1 MTNKDW
7 LRIVALGFLWGSSFL
22 YAEILLRY
30 LNPLMIVFLR
40 VGLAGLTLL
49 MICLMKR
56 YRIKLTGNDLVNIG
70 VMGALNNVIPF
81 SLIVWGQQ
89 TTTGGLASIIN
100 ASTAFFSILLA
111 ALFIPQERLTWNRI
125 AGVLIGVVGVAVAVG
140 PANMLQVPENDIG
153 KYLILLATI
162 SYAFAGVWAKLRM
175 QNLPSLISA
184 TGMLVASALM
194 MLPLLYVTDTFQVS
208 PIDVYVFFLSFQ
220 FAVICSVFAY
230 LLYFK
235 ILETTGAGNLL
246 ICTIIVPPSAILL
259 EVLVLDEVIGMREF
273 AGLLIVT
280 VGMVVLDGRLLRRS

>member
-49 MICLMKR
+49 VICLMKR
-56 YRIKLTGNDLVNIG
+56 HRIKLTGNDLVNIG

-111 ALFIPQERLTWNRI
+111 ALFIPQERLTWNRV

-140 PANMLQVPENDIG
+140 PANMLQVSENDIG

-162 SYAFAGVWAKLRM
+162 SYAFAGIWAKLRM

-194 MLPLLYVTDTFQVS
+194 MLPLLFVTDTFQAS
-208 PIDVYVFFLSFQ
+208 SIDVYVFFLSFQ

-259 EVLVLDEVIGMREF
+259 EVLVLDEVIGISEF

>member
-7 LRIVALGFLWGSSFL
+7 LRIVALGFLWGRSFL

-40 VGLAGLTLL
+40 VGLAGLILL
-49 MICLMKR
+49 IICLVKR
-56 YRIKLTGNDLVNIG
+56 LPVTLTGKDLTNIC

-111 ALFIPQERLTWNRI
+111 ALLIPQERLTLNRI
-125 AGVLIGVVGVAVAVG
+125 GGVLIGVAGVAIAVG
-140 PANMLQVPENDIG
+140 TTNIVQFSKNNTGA
-153 KYLILLATI
+153 YLILLATV
-162 SYAFAGVWAKLRM
+162 SYAFAGVWAKLKM

-184 TGMLVASALM
+184 TGMLVASAVM
-194 MLPLLYVTDTFQVS
+194 MVPLLFVTGTFQFS
-208 PIDVYVFFLSFQ
+208 PIDLHVFSLALQ

-235 ILETTGAGNLL
+235 ILGTSGAGNLL

-259 EVLVLDEVIGMREF
+259 EVLILDEVIGLNEL
-273 AGLLIVT
+273 AGLFIVT
-280 VGMVVLDGRLLRRS
+280 TGMIVLDGRLLRRR

>member
-49 MICLMKR
+49 VICLMKR

-125 AGVLIGVVGVAVAVG
+125 TGVLIGVAGVAVAVG
-140 PANMLQVPENDIG
+140 PANMLHVSENDIG

-184 TGMLVASALM
+184 TGMLVASALL
-194 MLPLLYVTDTFQVS
+194 MLPLLFATDTFQVAS
-208 PIDVYVFFLSFQ
+208 IDVYVFFLSFQ

-259 EVLVLDEVIGMREF
+259 EVLVLDEVIGTREL

-280 VGMVVLDGRLLRRS
+280 VGMVVLDGRLLRRL

>member
-22 YAEILLRY
+22 YAEILLQY

-40 VGLAGLTLL
+40 VGLAGLILL
-49 MICLMKR
+49 LICLVKR
-56 YRIKLTGNDLVNIG
+56 FLVTLTGKDLTNIC

-111 ALFIPQERLTWNRI
+111 ALLIPQERLTWNRI
-125 AGVLIGVVGVAVAVG
+125 GGVIIGVAGVAIAVG
-140 PANMLQVPENDIG
+140 GTNIVQFSKNNTGA
-153 KYLILLATI
+153 YLILLATV

-184 TGMLVASALM
+184 TGMLVASAIM
-194 MLPLLYVTDTFQVS
+194 MVPLLFVTGTFQFL
-208 PIDVYVFFLSFQ
+208 PIDLHVFSLALQ

-259 EVLVLDEVIGMREF
+259 EVLILDEVIGLNEL
-273 AGLLIVT
+273 AGLFIVT
-280 VGMVVLDGRLLRRS
+280 TGMIVLDGRLLRRR

>member
-7 LRIVALGFLWGSSFL
+7 LRIVALGILWGSSFL

-40 VGLAGLTLL
+40 VSLAGLILL
-49 MICLMKR
+49 LICLMKR
-56 YRIKLTGNDLVNIG
+56 VPITLTGTDLFTIG

-100 ASTAFFSILLA
+100 ASTAFFSIVLA
-111 ALFIPQERLTWNRI
+111 ALFIPQERLSWNRVG
-125 AGVLIGVVGVAVAVG
+125 GVLIGVTGVAIAVG
-140 PANMLQVPENDIG
+140 PANMLQFSENDTG
-153 KYLILLATI
+153 KYMILLATI

-175 QNLPSLISA
+175 QNLPSMISA
-184 TGMLVASALM
+184 TGMLVASAM
-194 MLPLLYVTDTFQVS
+194 MMVPLLFMTDTFQIA
-208 PIDVYVFFLSFQ
+208 PIDMYVLFIAFQ
-220 FAVICSVFAY
+220 FAVICSVLAY

-259 EVLVLDEVIGMREF
+259 EVLVLDEVIGLNEL
-273 AGLLIVT
+273 AGLAIVT
-280 VGMVVLDGRLLRRS
+280 AGMIVLDGRLLPRR

>member
-30 LNPLMIVFLR
+30 LNSLMIVFLR
-40 VGLAGLTLL
+40 VGLAGLILL
-49 MICLMKR
+49 IICLVKR
-56 YRIKLTGNDLVNIG
+56 LPVTLTGKDLTNIC

-111 ALFIPQERLTWNRI
+111 ALLIPQERLTLNRI
-125 AGVLIGVVGVAVAVG
+125 GGVLIGVAGVAIAVG
-140 PANMLQVPENDIG
+140 TTNIVQFSKNNTGA
-153 KYLILLATI
+153 YLILLATV
-162 SYAFAGVWAKLRM
+162 SYAFAGVWAKLKM

-184 TGMLVASALM
+184 TGMLVASAVM
-194 MLPLLYVTDTFQVS
+194 MVPLLFVTGTFQLL
-208 PIDVYVFFLSFQ
+208 PIDLHVFSLALQ

-235 ILETTGAGNLL
+235 ILGTSGAGNLL

-259 EVLVLDEVIGMREF
+259 EVLILDEVIGLNEL
-273 AGLLIVT
+273 AGLFIVT
-280 VGMVVLDGRLLRRS
+280 TGMIVLDGRLLRRR

>member
-49 MICLMKR
+49 VICLMKR
-56 YRIKLTGNDLVNIG
+56 HRIKLTGNDLVNIG
-70 VMGALNNVIPF
+70 IMGALNNVIPF

-259 EVLVLDEVIGMREF
+259 EVLVLDEVIGMRELV
-273 AGLLIVT
+273 GLLIVT

>member
-22 YAEILLRY
+22 YAELLLRY

-40 VGLAGLTLL
+40 VGLAGLILL
-49 MICLMKR
+49 LICLIKR
-56 YRIKLTGNDLVNIG
+56 FPVTLTGKDLTNIC

-111 ALFIPQERLTWNRI
+111 ALLIPQERLTWNRI
-125 AGVLIGVVGVAVAVG
+125 GGVIIGVAGVAIAVG
-140 PANMLQVPENDIG
+140 ATNVLQFSENNTG
-153 KYLILLATI
+153 AYLILLATV

-175 QNLPSLISA
+175 QNLPSLVSA
-184 TGMLVASALM
+184 TGMLVASAIM
-194 MLPLLYVTDTFQVS
+194 MVPLLFVTGTFQFS
-208 PIDVYVFFLSFQ
+208 PIDLYVFSLALQ

-259 EVLVLDEVIGMREF
+259 EVLILDEVIGLNEL

-280 VGMVVLDGRLLRRS
+280 IGMVVLDGRLLSRR

>member
-7 LRIVALGFLWGSSFL
+7 LRIVALGVLWGSSFL

-40 VGLAGLTLL
+40 VSLAGLILL
-49 MICLMKR
+49 LICLIKR
-56 YRIKLTGNDLVNIG
+56 VPIKLTATDLLAIG
-70 VMGALNNVIPF
+70 IMGALNNVIPF

-111 ALFIPQERLTWNRI
+111 ALFIPQERLSWNRVG
-125 AGVLIGVVGVAVAVG
+125 GVLIGVTGVAIAVG
-140 PANMLQVPENDIG
+140 PANMLQFSENDTG
-153 KYLILLATI
+153 KYMILLATI

-175 QNLPSLISA
+175 QNLPSMISA
-184 TGMLVASALM
+184 TGMLVASAM
-194 MLPLLYVTDTFQVS
+194 MMVPLLFVTDTFQIA
-208 PIDVYVFFLSFQ
+208 PIDMYVLFIAFQ
-220 FAVICSVFAY
+220 FAVICSVLAY

-259 EVLVLDEVIGMREF
+259 EVLVLDEVIGLNEL
-273 AGLLIVT
+273 AGLAIVT
-280 VGMVVLDGRLLRRS
+280 AGMIVLDGRLLPRR

>member
-7 LRIVALGFLWGSSFL
+7 LSIVALGFLWGSSFL

-49 MICLMKR
+49 VICLMKR

-125 AGVLIGVVGVAVAVG
+125 TGVLIGVAGVAVAVG
-140 PANMLQVPENDIG
+140 PANMLHVSENDIG

-184 TGMLVASALM
+184 TGMLVASALL
-194 MLPLLYVTDTFQVS
+194 MLPLLFATDTFQVAS
-208 PIDVYVFFLSFQ
+208 IDVYVFFLSFQ

-259 EVLVLDEVIGMREF
+259 EVLVLDEVIGTREL

-280 VGMVVLDGRLLRRS
+280 VGMVVLDGRLLRRL

>member
-49 MICLMKR
+49 VICLMKR

-125 AGVLIGVVGVAVAVG
+125 AGVLIGVAGVAVAVG
-140 PANMLQVPENDIG
+140 PANMLHVSENDIG

-184 TGMLVASALM
+184 TGMLVASALL
-194 MLPLLYVTDTFQVS
+194 MLPLLFVTDTFQVS
-208 PIDVYVFFLSFQ
+208 SIDVYVFFLSFQ

-259 EVLVLDEVIGMREF
+259 EVLVLDEVIGMREL

-280 VGMVVLDGRLLRRS
+280 VGMVVLDGRLLRRL

>member
-22 YAEILLRY
+22 YAELLLRY

-40 VGLAGLTLL
+40 VGLAGLILL
-49 MICLMKR
+49 LICLIKR
-56 YRIKLTGNDLVNIG
+56 FPVTLTGKDLTNIC

-111 ALFIPQERLTWNRI
+111 ALLIPQERLTWNRI
-125 AGVLIGVVGVAVAVG
+125 GGVIIGVAGVAIAVDATNV
-140 PANMLQVPENDIG
+140 LQFSENNTG
-153 KYLILLATI
+153 AYLILLATV

-175 QNLPSLISA
+175 QNLPSLVSA
-184 TGMLVASALM
+184 TGMLVTSAIM
-194 MLPLLYVTDTFQVS
+194 MVPLLFVTGTFQFL
-208 PIDVYVFFLSFQ
+208 PIDLHVFSLALQ

-259 EVLVLDEVIGMREF
+259 EVLILDEVIGLNEL

-280 VGMVVLDGRLLRRS
+280 IGMVVLDGRLLSRR

>member
-49 MICLMKR
+49 VICLMKR

-81 SLIVWGQQ
+81 RLIVWGQQ

-140 PANMLQVPENDIG
+140 PANMLQVSENDTG

-194 MLPLLYVTDTFQVS
+194 MLPLLFVTDTFQVS
-208 PIDVYVFFLSFQ
+208 SIDVYVFFLSFQ

-259 EVLVLDEVIGMREF
+259 EVLVLDEVIGVREL

>member
-49 MICLMKR
+49 VICLMKR
-56 YRIKLTGNDLVNIG
+56 HRIKLTGNDLVNIG
-70 VMGALNNVIPF
+70 VIGALNNVIPF

-125 AGVLIGVVGVAVAVG
+125 TGVLIGVAGVAVAVG
-140 PANMLQVPENDIG
+140 PANMLHVSENDIG

-162 SYAFAGVWAKLRM
+162 SYAFAGVWAKLWM

-184 TGMLVASALM
+184 TGMLVASALL
-194 MLPLLYVTDTFQVS
+194 MLPLLFATDTFQVS
-208 PIDVYVFFLSFQ
+208 SIDVYVFFLSFQ

-259 EVLVLDEVIGMREF
+259 EVLVLDEVIGTREL

-280 VGMVVLDGRLLRRS
+280 VGMVVLDGRLLRRL

>member
-30 LNPLMIVFLR
+30 LNSLMIVFLR
-40 VGLAGLTLL
+40 VGLAGLILL
-49 MICLMKR
+49 IICLVKR
-56 YRIKLTGNDLVNIG
+56 LPVTLTGKDLTNIC

-111 ALFIPQERLTWNRI
+111 ALLIPQERLTLNRI
-125 AGVLIGVVGVAVAVG
+125 GGVLIGVAGVAIAVG
-140 PANMLQVPENDIG
+140 TTNIVQFSKNNTGA
-153 KYLILLATI
+153 YLILLATV
-162 SYAFAGVWAKLRM
+162 SYAFAGVWAKLKM

-184 TGMLVASALM
+184 TGMLVASAVM
-194 MLPLLYVTDTFQVS
+194 MVPLLFVTGTFQFS
-208 PIDVYVFFLSFQ
+208 PIDLNVFSLALQ

-259 EVLVLDEVIGMREF
+259 EVLILDEVIGLNEL
-273 AGLLIVT
+273 AGLFIVT
-280 VGMVVLDGRLLRRS
+280 TGMIVLDGRLTRRR

>member
-30 LNPLMIVFLR
+30 LNSLMIVFLR
-40 VGLAGLTLL
+40 VGLAGLILL
-49 MICLMKR
+49 IICLVKR
-56 YRIKLTGNDLVNIG
+56 LPVTLTGKDLTNIC

-111 ALFIPQERLTWNRI
+111 ALLIPQERLTLNRI
-125 AGVLIGVVGVAVAVG
+125 GGVLIGVAGVAIAVG
-140 PANMLQVPENDIG
+140 TTNIVQFSKNNTGA
-153 KYLILLATI
+153 YLILLATV
-162 SYAFAGVWAKLRM
+162 SYAFAGVWAKLKM

-184 TGMLVASALM
+184 TGMLVASAVM
-194 MLPLLYVTDTFQVS
+194 MVPLLFVTGTFQLL
-208 PIDVYVFFLSFQ
+208 PIDLHVFSLALQ

-259 EVLVLDEVIGMREF
+259 EVLILDEVIGLNEL
-273 AGLLIVT
+273 AGLFIVT
-280 VGMVVLDGRLLRRS
+280 TGMIVLDGRLLRRR

>member
-49 MICLMKR
+49 VICLMKR
-56 YRIKLTGNDLVNIG
+56 HRIKLTGNDLVNIG
-70 VMGALNNVIPF
+70 VIGALNNVIPF

-125 AGVLIGVVGVAVAVG
+125 AGVLIGVVGVAIAVG

-184 TGMLVASALM
+184 TGMLVASALL
-194 MLPLLYVTDTFQVS
+194 MLPLLFVTDTFQVS

-259 EVLVLDEVIGMREF
+259 EVLVLDEVIGMRELV
-273 AGLLIVT
+273 GLLIVT

>member
-7 LRIVALGFLWGSSFL
+7 LRIVALGVLWGSSFL

-40 VGLAGLTLL
+40 VSLAGLILL
-49 MICLMKR
+49 LICLMKR
-56 YRIKLTGNDLVNIG
+56 VPIKLTGTDLFTIG

-111 ALFIPQERLTWNRI
+111 ALFIPQERLSWNRVG
-125 AGVLIGVVGVAVAVG
+125 GVLIGVTGVAIAVG
-140 PANMLQVPENDIG
+140 PANMLQFSENDTG
-153 KYLILLATI
+153 KYMILLATI

-175 QNLPSLISA
+175 QNLPSMISA
-184 TGMLVASALM
+184 TGMLVASAM
-194 MLPLLYVTDTFQVS
+194 MMVPLLFVTDTFQIA
-208 PIDVYVFFLSFQ
+208 PIDMYVLFIAFQ
-220 FAVICSVFAY
+220 FAVICSVLAY

-259 EVLVLDEVIGMREF
+259 EVLVLDEVIGLNEL
-273 AGLLIVT
+273 AGLAIVT
-280 VGMVVLDGRLLRRS
+280 AGMIVLDGRLLPRR

>member
-7 LRIVALGFLWGSSFL
+7 LRIVALGVLWGSSFL

-40 VGLAGLTLL
+40 VSLAGLILL
-49 MICLMKR
+49 LICLMKR
-56 YRIKLTGNDLVNIG
+56 VPIKLTGTDLFTIG

-111 ALFIPQERLTWNRI
+111 ALFIPQERLSWNRVG
-125 AGVLIGVVGVAVAVG
+125 GVLIGVTGVAIAVG
-140 PANMLQVPENDIG
+140 TANMLRFSENDTG
-153 KYLILLATI
+153 KYMILLATM

-175 QNLPSLISA
+175 HNLPSLISA
-184 TGMLVASALM
+184 TGMLVASAM
-194 MLPLLYVTDTFQVS
+194 MMVPLLFVTDTFQIA
-208 PIDVYVFFLSFQ
+208 PIDMYVLFIAFQ
-220 FAVICSVFAY
+220 FAVICSVLAY

-259 EVLVLDEVIGMREF
+259 EVLVLDEVIGLNEL
-273 AGLLIVT
+273 AGLAIVT
-280 VGMVVLDGRLLRRS
+280 AGMIVLDGRLLPRR

>member
-1 MTNKDW
+1 MTNKNW

-49 MICLMKR
+49 VICLMKR

-125 AGVLIGVVGVAVAVG
+125 TGVLIGVAGVAVAVG
-140 PANMLQVPENDIG
+140 PANMLHVSENDIG

-194 MLPLLYVTDTFQVS
+194 MLPLLFATDTFQVS
-208 PIDVYVFFLSFQ
+208 LIDVYVFFLSFQ
-220 FAVICSVFAY
+220 FAVICSVLAY

-259 EVLVLDEVIGMREF
+259 EVLVLDEVIGTREL

-280 VGMVVLDGRLLRRS
+280 VGMVVLDGRLLRRL

>member
-49 MICLMKR
+49 VICLMKR
-56 YRIKLTGNDLVNIG
+56 HRIKLTGNDLVNIG

-140 PANMLQVPENDIG
+140 PANMLQVSENDIG

-184 TGMLVASALM
+184 TGMLVASALL
-194 MLPLLYVTDTFQVS
+194 MLPLLFVTDTFQVS
-208 PIDVYVFFLSFQ
+208 SIDVYVFFLSFQ

-259 EVLVLDEVIGMREF
+259 EVLVLDEVIGMSEL

-280 VGMVVLDGRLLRRS
+280 VGMVVLDGRLLRRL

>member
-7 LRIVALGFLWGSSFL
+7 LRIVALGFIWGSSFL

-49 MICLMKR
+49 VICLMKR
-56 YRIKLTGNDLVNIG
+56 HYIKLTGNDLVNIG

-184 TGMLVASALM
+184 TGMLVASALL
-194 MLPLLYVTDTFQVS
+194 MLPLLFLTDTFQVS

-259 EVLVLDEVIGMREF
+259 EVLALDEVIGMRELV
-273 AGLLIVT
+273 GLLIVT

>member
-49 MICLMKR
+49 VICLMKR
-56 YRIKLTGNDLVNIG
+56 HRIKLTGNDLVNIG

-125 AGVLIGVVGVAVAVG
+125 TGVLIGVAGVAVAVG
-140 PANMLQVPENDIG
+140 PANMLHVSENDIG

-184 TGMLVASALM
+184 TGMLVASALL
-194 MLPLLYVTDTFQVS
+194 MLPLLFATDTFQVAS
-208 PIDVYVFFLSFQ
+208 IDVYVFFLSFQ

-259 EVLVLDEVIGMREF
+259 EVLVLDEVIGTREL

-280 VGMVVLDGRLLRRS
+280 VGMVVLDGRLLRRL

>member
-7 LRIVALGFLWGSSFL
+7 LRIVALGVLWGSSFL

-40 VGLAGLTLL
+40 VSLAGLILL
-49 MICLMKR
+49 LICLIKR
-56 YRIKLTGNDLVNIG
+56 VPIKLTATDLLAIG
-70 VMGALNNVIPF
+70 IMGALNNVIPF

-111 ALFIPQERLTWNRI
+111 ALFIPQERLSWNRVG
-125 AGVLIGVVGVAVAVG
+125 GVLIGVTGVAIAVG
-140 PANMLQVPENDIG
+140 TANMLRFSENDTG
-153 KYLILLATI
+153 KYMILLATM

-175 QNLPSLISA
+175 HNLPSLISA
-184 TGMLVASALM
+184 TGMLVASAM
-194 MLPLLYVTDTFQVS
+194 MMVPLLFVTDTFQIA
-208 PIDVYVFFLSFQ
+208 PIDMYVFFIAFQ
-220 FAVICSVFAY
+220 FAVICSVLAY

-259 EVLVLDEVIGMREF
+259 EVLVLDEVIGLNEL
-273 AGLLIVT
+273 AGLAIVT
-280 VGMVVLDGRLLRRS
+280 AGMIVLDGRLLPRR

>member
-30 LNPLMIVFLR
+30 LNSLMIVFLR
-40 VGLAGLTLL
+40 VGLAGLILL
-49 MICLMKR
+49 IICLVKR
-56 YRIKLTGNDLVNIG
+56 LPVTLTGKDLTNIC

-81 SLIVWGQQ
+81 SLILWGQQ

-111 ALFIPQERLTWNRI
+111 ALLIPQERLTLNRI
-125 AGVLIGVVGVAVAVG
+125 GGVLIGVAGVAIAVG
-140 PANMLQVPENDIG
+140 TTNIVQFSKNNTGA
-153 KYLILLATI
+153 YLILLATV
-162 SYAFAGVWAKLRM
+162 SYAFAGVWAKLKM

-184 TGMLVASALM
+184 TGMLVASAVM
-194 MLPLLYVTDTFQVS
+194 MVPLLFVTGTFQLL
-208 PIDVYVFFLSFQ
+208 PIDLHVFSLALQ

-259 EVLVLDEVIGMREF
+259 EVLILDEVIGLNEL
-273 AGLLIVT
+273 AGLFIVT
-280 VGMVVLDGRLLRRS
+280 TGMIVLDGRLLRRR

>member
-49 MICLMKR
+49 VICLMKR
-56 YRIKLTGNDLVNIG
+56 HYIKLTGNDLVNIG

>member
-7 LRIVALGFLWGSSFL
+7 LRIVALGVLWGSSFL

-40 VGLAGLTLL
+40 VSLAGLILL
-49 MICLMKR
+49 LICLMKR
-56 YRIKLTGNDLVNIG
+56 MPIKLTGTDLFTIG

-111 ALFIPQERLTWNRI
+111 ALFIPQERLTWNRVG
-125 AGVLIGVVGVAVAVG
+125 GVLIGVTGVAIAVS
-140 PANMLQVPENDIG
+140 PANMLQFSGNDSG
-153 KYLILLATI
+153 KYMILLATI
-162 SYAFAGVWAKLRM
+162 SYAFAGVWAKVRM
-175 QNLPSLISA
+175 QNLPSMISA
-184 TGMLVASALM
+184 TGMLVASAM
-194 MLPLLYVTDTFQVS
+194 MMVPLLFVTDTFQIA
-208 PIDVYVFFLSFQ
+208 PIDIYVFFIAFQ
-220 FAVICSVFAY
+220 FAVICSVLAY

-259 EVLVLDEVIGMREF
+259 EVLVLDEVIGLNEL
-273 AGLLIVT
+273 AGLAIVT
-280 VGMVVLDGRLLRRS
+280 AGMIVLDGRLLPRR

>member
-7 LRIVALGFLWGSSFL
+7 LRIIALGFLWGSSFL

-40 VGLAGLTLL
+40 VSLAGLILL
-49 MICLMKR
+49 LICLMKR
-56 YRIKLTGNDLVNIG
+56 QAIKLSGHDVANII
-70 VMGALNNVIPF
+70 VMGGLNNVIPF

-100 ASTAFFSILLA
+100 ASTAFFSIMLA
-111 ALFIPQERLTWNRI
+111 AILIPDERLTWYRV
-125 AGVLIGVVGVAVAVG
+125 AGVVIGVTGVAIAVG
-140 PANMLQVPENDIG
+140 FGTIVQFSGDDTG
-153 KYLILLATI
+153 KYMILLATI

-175 QNLPSLISA
+175 HNLPSLISA
-184 TGMLVASALM
+184 TGMLVASAVM
-194 MLPLLYVTDTFQVS
+194 MVPLLFMTGTFQIS
-208 PIDVYVFFLSFQ
+208 LIDLNVFFLSLQ

-259 EVLVLDEVIGMREF
+259 EVMLLDEVIGVNELS
-273 AGLLIVT
+273 GLIIVII
-280 VGMVVLDGRLLRRS
+280 GMVVLDGRFLRR

>member
-49 MICLMKR
+49 VICLMKR
-56 YRIKLTGNDLVNIG
+56 HRIKLTGNDLVNIG

-125 AGVLIGVVGVAVAVG
+125 TGVLIGVAGVAVAVG
-140 PANMLQVPENDIG
+140 PANMLHVSENDIG

-184 TGMLVASALM
+184 TGMLVASALL
-194 MLPLLYVTDTFQVS
+194 MLPLLFATDTFQVS
-208 PIDVYVFFLSFQ
+208 SIDVYVFFLSFQ

-259 EVLVLDEVIGMREF
+259 EVLVLDEVIGTREL

-280 VGMVVLDGRLLRRS
+280 VGMVVLDGRLLRRL

>member
-22 YAEILLRY
+22 YAELLLRY

-40 VGLAGLTLL
+40 VGLAGLILL
-49 MICLMKR
+49 LICLVKR
-56 YRIKLTGNDLVNIG
+56 FPVTLTGKDLTNIC

-111 ALFIPQERLTWNRI
+111 ALLIPQERLTWNRI
-125 AGVLIGVVGVAVAVG
+125 GGVIIGVAGVAIAVG
-140 PANMLQVPENDIG
+140 ATNVLQFSENNTG
-153 KYLILLATI
+153 AYLILLATV

-175 QNLPSLISA
+175 QNLPSMVSA
-184 TGMLVASALM
+184 TGMLVASAIM
-194 MLPLLYVTDTFQVS
+194 MVPLLFVTGTLIS
-208 PIDVYVFFLSFQ
+208 PIDLHVFSLALQ

-259 EVLVLDEVIGMREF
+259 EVLILDEVIGLNEL

-280 VGMVVLDGRLLRRS
+280 IGMVVLDGRLLSRR

>member
-22 YAEILLRY
+22 YAEILLQY

-40 VGLAGLTLL
+40 VGLAGLILL
-49 MICLMKR
+49 LICLVKR
-56 YRIKLTGNDLVNIG
+56 FPVALTGKDLTNIC

-111 ALFIPQERLTWNRI
+111 ALLIPQERLTWSRI
-125 AGVLIGVVGVAVAVG
+125 GGVIIGVAGVAIAVG
-140 PANMLQVPENDIG
+140 GTNIVQFSKNNTGA
-153 KYLILLATI
+153 YLILLATV

-184 TGMLVASALM
+184 TGMLVASAIM
-194 MLPLLYVTDTFQVS
+194 MVPLLFVTDTFQFS
-208 PIDVYVFFLSFQ
+208 PIDLHVFSLALQ

-259 EVLVLDEVIGMREF
+259 EVLILDEVIGLNEL
-273 AGLLIVT
+273 AGLFIVT
-280 VGMVVLDGRLLRRS
+280 TGMIVLDGRLTRRR

>member
-49 MICLMKR
+49 VICLMKR

-125 AGVLIGVVGVAVAVG
+125 TGVLIGVAGVAVAVG
-140 PANMLQVPENDIG
+140 PANMLHVSENDIG

-184 TGMLVASALM
+184 TGMLVASALL
-194 MLPLLYVTDTFQVS
+194 MLPLLFATDTFQVS
-208 PIDVYVFFLSFQ
+208 SIDVYVFFLSFQ

-259 EVLVLDEVIGMREF
+259 EVLVLDEVIGTREL

>member
-49 MICLMKR
+49 VICLMKR

-140 PANMLQVPENDIG
+140 PANMLQVSENDTG

-162 SYAFAGVWAKLRM
+162 SYAFAGIWAKLRM

-184 TGMLVASALM
+184 TGMLVASALL
-194 MLPLLYVTDTFQVS
+194 MLPLLFATDTFQVAS
-208 PIDVYVFFLSFQ
+208 IDVYVFFLSFQ

-259 EVLVLDEVIGMREF
+259 EVLVLDEVIGVREL

>member
-125 AGVLIGVVGVAVAVG
+125 TGVLIGVAGVAVAVG
-140 PANMLQVPENDIG
+140 PANMLQVSENDIG

-194 MLPLLYVTDTFQVS
+194 MLPLLFVTDTFQVS
-208 PIDVYVFFLSFQ
+208 SIDVYVFFLSFQ

-259 EVLVLDEVIGMREF
+259 EVLVLDEVIGISEL

-280 VGMVVLDGRLLRRS
+280 VGMVVLDGRLLRRL

>member
-7 LRIVALGFLWGSSFL
+7 LRIVTLGVLWGSSFL

-40 VGLAGLTLL
+40 VSLAGLILL
-49 MICLMKR
+49 LICLIKR
-56 YRIKLTGNDLVNIG
+56 MPIQLTGTDLFTIG

-111 ALFIPQERLTWNRI
+111 ALFIPQERLTWNRVG
-125 AGVLIGVVGVAVAVG
+125 GVLIGVTGVAMAVG
-140 PANMLQVPENDIG
+140 PANILQFSGSDSG
-153 KYLILLATI
+153 KYMILLATI
-162 SYAFAGVWAKLRM
+162 SYAIAGVWAKMRM
-175 QNLPSLISA
+175 QNLPSMISA
-184 TGMLVASALM
+184 TGMLVASAM
-194 MLPLLYVTDTFQVS
+194 MMVPLLFVTDTFQIA
-208 PIDVYVFFLSFQ
+208 PIDLYVFFIAFQ
-220 FAVICSVFAY
+220 FAVICSVLAY

-235 ILETTGAGNLL
+235 ILETMGAGNLL

-259 EVLVLDEVIGMREF
+259 EVLVLDEVIGLNEL
-273 AGLLIVT
+273 AGLAIVT
-280 VGMVVLDGRLLRRS
+280 AGMIVLDGRLLPRR

>member
-49 MICLMKR
+49 VICLMKR
-56 YRIKLTGNDLVNIG
+56 HRIKLTGNDLVNIG

-140 PANMLQVPENDIG
+140 PANMLQVSENDIG

-184 TGMLVASALM
+184 TGMLVASALL
-194 MLPLLYVTDTFQVS
+194 MLPLLFVTDTFQVS
-208 PIDVYVFFLSFQ
+208 SIDVYVFFLSFQ

-259 EVLVLDEVIGMREF
+259 EVLVLDEVIGMREL

>member
-7 LRIVALGFLWGSSFL
+7 LRIVALGVLWGSSFL

-40 VGLAGLTLL
+40 VSLAGLILL
-49 MICLMKR
+49 LICLMKR
-56 YRIKLTGNDLVNIG
+56 VPIKLTGTDLFTIG

-111 ALFIPQERLTWNRI
+111 ALFIPQERLSWNRVG
-125 AGVLIGVVGVAVAVG
+125 GVLIGVTGVAIAVG
-140 PANMLQVPENDIG
+140 PANMLQFSENDTG
-153 KYLILLATI
+153 KYMILLATI

-175 QNLPSLISA
+175 QNLPSMISA
-184 TGMLVASALM
+184 TGMLVASAM
-194 MLPLLYVTDTFQVS
+194 MMVPLLFVTDTFQIA
-208 PIDVYVFFLSFQ
+208 PIDMYVFFIAFQ
-220 FAVICSVFAY
+220 FAVICSVLAY

-259 EVLVLDEVIGMREF
+259 EVLVLDEVIGLNEL
-273 AGLLIVT
+273 AGLAIVT
-280 VGMVVLDGRLLRRS
+280 AGMIVLDGRLLPRR